1 MWFFFLSGY
10 FIKLCGSP
18 YTCMII
24 HTTCRLNTGLRR
36 NFMVYNFLTHTFT
49 EAWIYITYA
58 LSLMAAEPSSL
69 TVHWALVAS
78 LKGLKLSVWKV
89 MFKKKSSKALC
100 TTPEIF
106 ALGKLRQEE
115 SHGLPWA
122 RKSDLILNKH
132 KPTINSVWICSS
144 GFEVCSQAWWPI
156 PTILAQE
163 SEAE

>member
-1 MWFFFLSGY
+1 MIFFLSGY
-10 FIKLCGSP
+10 FIKLCGNP

-58 LSLMAAEPSSL
+58 LSLMAAEPRSL

-78 LKGLKLSVWKV
+78 LKGLKLQSLVHHTWNSSSWKA
-89 MFKKKSSKALC
+89 KA
-100 TTPEIF
+100 
-106 ALGKLRQEE
+106 KRV
-115 SHGLPWA
+115 PWA
-122 RKSDLILNKH
+122 PMGSKVRPYLKH

-144 GFEVCSQAWWPI
+144 VFEVCSQAWWPI
-156 PTILAQE
+156 PTTLAQE
-163 SEAE
+163 SEAG